1 VIIIG
6 KVCLFTRI
14 LLTIDWNQENIV
26 SMVCIKEYGF
36 HMIIALME
44 FVEGGPDL
52 MSGTQMSNSLELN
65 MREAWE

>member
-1 VIIIG
+1 
-6 KVCLFTRI
+6 
-14 LLTIDWNQENIV
+14 V